1 MSTKPAEKPKVVT
14 PPGDNSI
21 PYIWTILILT
31 GIAVCTRVNFA
42 WVGTDRQA
50 IAIDITS
57 KIGREDT
64 GANNFKNVIHLT
76 IGNPFTPE
84 NLDRVREFVSG
95 NKEVKGEFLDRE
107 FSVTPKNKDR
117 TPPKQ

>member
-1 MSTKPAEKPKVVT
+1 MSTKPAEKSKVVT
-14 PPGDNSI
+14 PPSDNSI

-42 WVGTDRQA
+42 WVGNDRQA

-57 KIGREDT
+57 KIGKEKT
-64 GANNFKNVIHLT
+64 GASNFKNVIHLT

-84 NLDRVREFVSG
+84 NLDRVKDFGSG
-95 NKEVKGEFLDRE
+95 KQEVKGEFLDRK
-107 FSVTPKNKDR
+107 FSITPKNKTQP
-117 TPPKQ
+117 TPK